1 MTSGTVLAVRAT
13 PSETWLTVRADD
25 AGAELELRLSGEWA
39 HTPAAAGDRLSVIG
53 ALTASPVE
61 ISRESGLLLAL
72 RPETLVT
79 GTALAGA
86 CGCARRGVLS
96 RQRKAGEAARK
107 MTMGTLG
114 HAVFERLLRGWRD
127 GTALDDAA
135 CAAAVDGAIGE
146 RLSDLLAVGVD
157 EGGARAE
164 LKAEMTAMR
173 NWVSTYLPAGGNA
186 AAAAAVVD
194 GSERGMEAASAACG
208 LPAGRL
214 RLRGVLSTE
223 QLLASR
229 TYGLKGQPD
238 AEVSAELVTGHNTV
252 VAEVPLP
259 FDLKTGKRTGHNAIV
274 HEAQLLVYSLLLSE
288 KHGTR
293 VPAGVLFYPQRA
305 RAAVAEGSEP
315 VAADASHIA
324 SLLVQRNTLVAGC
337 APHAAAEDRM
347 PPPLETGSHECN
359 YCPELQHCAVSHA
372 SLDGADETTTTL
384 DAPLFRR
391 HAAHLSAAHRSYA
404 HTGTDCS
411 HWRSAQRRARSRRR
425 GAPPPPTSRRAAPRT
440 PPSLSSRL
448 PTAATPPP
456 AATGGSTL
464 SAASPPPTA
473 RVAARCS
480 SRRWG
485 WATS

>member
-1 MTSGTVLAVRAT
+1 MAHRARRRRG
-13 PSETWLTVRADD
+13 S
-25 AGAELELRLSGEWA
+25 AELELRLSGEWA

-173 NWVSTYLPAGGNA
+173 NWVSNYLPAGGNA
-186 AAAAAVVD
+186 AAAAAVVE

-324 SLLVQRNTLVAGC
+324 SRSSSGTPSSPAARRTRRPRTGCPLRSRPALTSATTAPNSSTARSPTLPST
-337 APHAAAEDRM
+337 APTRRPRRSTRRSSAATPPTS
-347 PPPLETGSHECN
+347 PPPT
-359 YCPELQHCAVSHA
+359 
-372 SLDGADETTTTL
+372 
-384 DAPLFRR
+384 APTSR
-391 HAAHLSAAHRSYA
+391 
-404 HTGTDCS
+404 TGTDCS
-411 HWRSAQRRARSRRR
+411 HWRSAQRRGRSRRR

-440 PPSLSSRL
+440 PPSLSSRS

-464 SAASPPPTA
+464 SAASPPPMVRA
-473 RVAARCS
+473 AARCS
-480 SRRWG
+480 SRRWE